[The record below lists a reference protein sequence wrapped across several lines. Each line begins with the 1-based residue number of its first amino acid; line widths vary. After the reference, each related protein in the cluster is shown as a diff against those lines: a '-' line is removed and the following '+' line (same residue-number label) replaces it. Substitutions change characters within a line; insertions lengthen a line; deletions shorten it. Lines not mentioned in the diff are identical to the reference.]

1 MGLGWAH
8 METLL
13 AFLAYRTL
21 EGGGGERKTNTSVWS
36 RETSA
41 V

>member
-21 EGGGGERKTNTSVWS
+21 EGGGEHKTNTSVWS